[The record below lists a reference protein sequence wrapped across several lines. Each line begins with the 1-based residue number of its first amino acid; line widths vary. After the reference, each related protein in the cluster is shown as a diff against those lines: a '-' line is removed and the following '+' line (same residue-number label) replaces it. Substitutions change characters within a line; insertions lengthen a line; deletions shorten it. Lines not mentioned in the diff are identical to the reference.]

1 MAKYQG
7 NSLEVG
13 INATNTAASDAVVL
27 TANLVKAVEITFT
40 ADTYESTGAGDC
52 DKSYIAGHKDAN
64 VRIDMW
70 DDSGNAASDLRAVWD
85 AVASSDLVVV
95 FPQGVVTGAPTLAF
109 SGVMTGHTLGVAHD
123 GVTPFSI
130 TFQTSGGVAES
141 TVGSS

>member
-13 INATNTAASDAVVL
+13 IGTTAVASDATVL
-27 TANLVKAVEITFT
+27 TANLVKSVEITFT

-52 DKSYIAGHKDAN
+52 DKSYIAGHLDAN

-70 DDSGNAASDLRAVWD
+70 DDSAAATLRDLWTAVAASDT
-85 AVASSDLVVV
+85 VVI
-95 FPQGVVTGAPTLAF
+95 FPQGFVTDAPTLAF
-109 SGVMTGHTLGVAHD
+109 SGVVTGQTIGVAHD

-130 TFQTSGGVAES
+130 TFQTSGGVTES
-141 TVGSS
+141 TVTSSG

>member
-7 NSLEVG
+7 NSLAVG
-13 INATNTAASDAVVL
+13 INRTNDAASDAVL
-27 TANLVKAVEITFT
+27 FTANLIKSVEVTFT

-70 DDSGNAASDLRAVWD
+70 DDSTACDFRNEWAS
-85 AVASSDLVVV
+85 VASSDLVVILPQGLNAGAPSIV
-95 FPQGVVTGAPTLAF
+95 FYGVVTGQTI
-109 SGVMTGHTLGVAHD
+109 GVSHD

-130 TFQTSGGVAES
+130 TFQTSAGVTES
-141 TVGSS
+141 TVASS

>member
-1 MAKYQG
+1 
-7 NSLEVG
+7 
-13 INATNTAASDAVVL
+13 
-27 TANLVKAVEITFT
+27 VEITFT

-70 DDSGNAASDLRAVWD
+70 DDVAAATLRDLWT

-95 FPQGVVTGAPTLAF
+95 FPQGVVTGAPTIAF

-130 TFQTSGGVAES
+130 TFQTSAGVTES
-141 TVGSS
+141 TVASS